1 MLTLILVL
9 VAVLW
14 APCTSTWT
22 PNLNLSAGALASLD
36 LSSRNIS
43 VVPSTAFAC
52 LPTLETLILSDNT
65 LSAVCDDSNSTVQCD
80 DVSFNQTETFQCFAG
95 LEKLQYLDLSVNNVS
110 VLDSAVFS
118 ELGGLLRLN
127 LSGNALQSL
136 DSQCFAGLD
145 KLEQLDLSR
154 NLISVLESAVFGSM
168 RQLLRLNMS
177 RNSLESLDSKCFTG
191 LEKLQQLDL
200 SINSICEVEGAIFS
214 DLGELLRLN
223 MSGNRLETLSS
234 ENFRGLIRLQQLDAS
249 HNRIT
254 SVSPGTFQPVAGLT
268 HLLLAD
274 NPVLGLTVLVGT
286 GRKLQTVDASRAG
299 LSQVPAALTTS
310 IRTLRLAGNV
320 VTAVRCGD
328 LDSYPL
334 LRLLDLSDNIIL
346 ELEEDALGRLE
357 VLTTLYLS
365 GNKLHTVPR
374 SLPAGLT
381 ELHLQRN
388 SIQELAPGELQGLP
402 RLKYLSLRESGLRVI
417 QNEALGQL
425 PALQTLD
432 LSNNPLTRLPGNALS
447 GPLMTVLKLSSLTAI
462 VPADATELSF
472 PVTSPERLEVLHLD
486 SSPELARQLLADTAA
501 LAAFRQL
508 RELDLSHANLTAL
521 RSDLF
526 HFLPRL
532 RVLRL
537 AGNPLQCDHMLWLV
551 DWIRHNQQELQDSL
565 RDAVCASP
573 DHLASTPVMNLYVT
587 TSRYDDFNLTSLYQG
602 DNATYDMFAA
612 ENITDFYPDDP
623 QTPSSEVTVYNTT
636 EPPPTTPNYTAFNQ
650 SEASKPLSQVNTD
663 LYSVLTNKSWSQHKF
678 FPSTRNRDTSP
689 SVEPISG
696 GSNPLKLF
704 PSSKNVDTVLKKQ
717 THPSKDLQKLM
728 YQHDKSFNN
737 IMQGDDSLV
746 HGVEESIR
754 DLFNNK
760 EKPPVGKTLGNL
772 TGRANLTETSKTHGN
787 SSNNA
792 TSSNTGLEGE
802 NLVFENVTLA
812 VGDKS
817 VYYRSRASDAYAS
830 GVRVTVKES
839 SLISGSHPGMF
850 VLLGV
855 GLAMAGALAVA
866 MSHCAKKRRRQ
877 AVEYSRQQDIEVRS
891 MSSIGDLW

>member
-1 MLTLILVL
+1 MLILILVL

-22 PNLNLSAGALASLD
+22 PNLNVSAGTLD

-43 VVPSTAFAC
+43 VVPATAFAC
-52 LPTLETLILSDNT
+52 LPELETLILSNNT
-65 LSAVCDDSNSTVQCD
+65 LSAVCDDVNSTVQCD
-80 DVSFNQTETFQCFAG
+80 DVSFNQSSIYQCFAG
-95 LEKLQYLDLSVNNVS
+95 LEKLQYLDLSRNNIS
-110 VLDSAVFS
+110 VLDSVVFC
-118 ELGGLLRLN
+118 ELGALLTLN
-127 LSGNALQSL
+127 LSGNSLESL

-145 KLEQLDLSR
+145 KLEELDVSR
-154 NLISVLESAVFGSM
+154 NSVSVLERAVFSNLG
-168 RQLLRLNMS
+168 QLLRLNLS
-177 RNSLESLDSKCFTG
+177 RNSLESIDSKCFTS

-200 SINSICEVEGAIFS
+200 SMNSICVLEGVIFS
-214 DLGELLRLN
+214 DLGQLLRLN
-223 MSGNRLETLSS
+223 ISGNRLETLSS
-234 ENFRGLIRLQQLDAS
+234 DSFRGLTRLQRLDAS

-286 GRKLQTVDASRAG
+286 GRKLQAVDASRAG
-299 LSQVPAALTTS
+299 LSQIPAALTTS
-310 IRTLRLAGNV
+310 IRTLKLAGNLM
-320 VTAVRCGD
+320 TAVRCGD

-334 LRLLDLSDNIIL
+334 LRLLDLSDNVIM

-365 GNKLHTVPR
+365 GNKLRTVPK
-374 SLPAGLT
+374 SLPSGLT
-381 ELHLQRN
+381 SLYLERN
-388 SIQELAPGELQGLP
+388 NIEELASGELQGLP
-402 RLKYLSLRESGLRVI
+402 RLRYLSLRNSGLKVI
-417 QNEALGQL
+417 QNGALGQL
-425 PALQTLD
+425 PSLQTLD
-432 LSNNPLTRLPGNALS
+432 LSYNPMTRLPGNALS

-462 VPADATELSF
+462 APADATELSF
-472 PVTSPERLEVLHLD
+472 PVTSPEHLEVLQLD
-486 SSPELARQLLADTAA
+486 SSPELARQLLGDTAA

-508 RELDLSHANLTAL
+508 RELDLSHANLTSL

-537 AGNPLQCDHMLWLV
+537 AGNPWDCQQMLWLA
-551 DWIRHNQQELQDSL
+551 DWVRQNQQELQDSL
-565 RDAVCASP
+565 RDAVCSSP
-573 DHLASTPVMNLYVT
+573 DDMVSTPVMDLYFT
-587 TSRYDDFNLTSLYQG
+587 TPRYDDISLTSMYQG

-612 ENITDFYPDDP
+612 ENTTDFYLDDP
-623 QTPSSEVTVYNTT
+623 QTPSSEVTLYNATDSS
-636 EPPPTTPNYTAFNQ
+636 PTIPSNTAFNQ
-650 SEASKPLSQVNTD
+650 SEVSKPLAHINTD
-663 LYSVLTNKSWSQHKF
+663 LYSVLTNRSWSQHKF
-678 FPSTRNRDTSP
+678 FPNTRNRDSAP
-689 SVEPISG
+689 SVDPLHG
-696 GSNPLKLF
+696 GSFLF
-704 PSSKNVDTVLKKQ
+704 KFSQSSKNDDKVLKKQ
-717 THPSKDLQKLM
+717 NHGSKDLHKLI
-728 YQHDKSFNN
+728 YQHDTSFNN

-746 HGVEESIR
+746 HDVEDR
-754 DLFNNK
+754 NKDLFDNK
-760 EKPPVGKTLGNL
+760 DKSPVVKTLGNL
-772 TGRANLTETSKTHGN
+772 TDKANMTDMAT

-792 TSSNTGLEGE
+792 TSSDAGLEGE

-830 GVRVTVKES
+830 GVRVTVKETS
-839 SLISGSHPGMF
+839 FISGSHPGMF
-850 VLLGV
+850 VLVGV
-855 GLAMAGALAVA
+855 GLAMAGALAIA